1 MDLGPSARGN
11 SSGAAAGGNAGCGAA
26 VCVPAV
32 DLAALS
38 ESELSQRLVVLGRAA
53 SAVSALKA
61 KTLLA
66 LSERSGQGAARQAA
80 VETLGASNSQARKEL
95 MDAQRLSKAA
105 ETAEALQAGEIPS
118 DHAKLIARAAS
129 EGPVD
134 ETALVEAAKTENF
147 GQFTRTLRDH
157 QSEQARDGGRS
168 LRDRQLQNR
177 NFGIRKSPQDGM
189 YDVYGRFD
197 PEAGNRIEAALAAQE
212 RRIRAQQNGTAESTF
227 GQRMADALEH
237 LVCAEAE
244 NRRPQGAKLIL
255 TADWDLINHQIADA
269 RLLDG
274 TPLTKTET
282 LRLACDAD
290 LLPSVF
296 DTKFQ
301 TLDMGRK
308 TRSATEAQRA
318 ALIIRDKH
326 CIGCGKSAVWCE
338 THHIVPWQQNGPTH
352 LDNLA
357 LVCTACHHDIHDRN
371 WAVTKCPH
379 TAKHQLQPKP
389 DPDPFSP
396 APDNNRQTGHHNKP
410 PPRTPG
416 PRKPLLLGAT

>member
-1 MDLGPSARGN
+1 MDLGPSTRDN
-11 SSGAAAGGNAGCGAA
+11 STRAAACIPVGCGAA

-38 ESELSQRLVVLGRAA
+38 ESELSQRLVGLGQAE
-53 SAVSALKA
+53 SAISALKA

-80 VETLGASNSQARKEL
+80 VETLGTSNSQARKEL
-95 MDAQRLSKAA
+95 LDAERLSKAV
-105 ETAEALQAGEIPS
+105 ETAEALQAGEIPA

-134 ETALVEAAKTENF
+134 ETALVEAAKTEDF

-157 QSEQARDGGRS
+157 QSEQASDGGRS
-168 LRDRQLQNR
+168 LRGRQLQKR

-212 RRIRAQQNGTAESTF
+212 RRVRTQQDGATETTF

-244 NRRPQGAKLIL
+244 NRRPQGTKLIL
-255 TADWDLINHQIADA
+255 TADWDQINQQMTDA

-274 TPLTKTET
+274 TPLTKAEA

-301 TLDMGRK
+301 TLDVGRK
-308 TRSATEAQRA
+308 ARSATETQRA

-338 THHIVPWQQNGPTH
+338 AHHIVSWQQGGPTDI
-352 LDNLA
+352 DNLV

-371 WAVTKCPH
+371 WAVVKCPY
-379 TAKHQLQPKP
+379 TGKYELQPML
-389 DPDPFSP
+389 DPDPFTGGCT
-396 APDNNRQTGHHNKP
+396 TGHHNRP
-410 PPRTPG
+410 PPGALGVRE
-416 PRKPLLLGAT
+416 PLLFSAA